1 MLDEGITDFKN
12 DFEAAQAQLQSR
24 VNKCVI
30 LFLPSTMISPY
41 LFFFSEM
48 LPDLKQLEIS
58 TIKSKI
64 EQIKEEQEEVNAE
77 IDEILKSLAQD
88 YANK

>member
-41 LFFFSEM
+41 LFFF
-48 LPDLKQLEIS
+48 
-58 TIKSKI
+58 
-64 EQIKEEQEEVNAE
+64 
-77 IDEILKSLAQD
+77 
-88 YANK
+88 

>member
-1 MLDEGITDFKN
+1 
-12 DFEAAQAQLQSR
+12 
-24 VNKCVI
+24 
-30 LFLPSTMISPY
+30 
-41 LFFFSEM
+41 M

-64 EQIKEEQEEVNAE
+64 DQIKKEQNEVNAE

-88 YANK
+88 YAKANK